1 MRFAFPLKL
10 AMVALV
16 LATPFTAAAAG
27 KCDRLV
33 ATGAADNPPF
43 LWRDPQNPKRLIG
56 ANADLLG
63 QIADSLDLKLDLL
76 YTGDRTKALE
86 EVRSGRVD
94 VLADA
99 TLTVQRLEELD
110 FVHPAILQLQTVAWV
125 RNEPGF
131 FYASRE
137 DLGGH
142 AGLIAG
148 TTRFGRE
155 FAAFATKYLQ
165 SQPVADLAQGLKRV
179 KGESLGLLGLID
191 PLLDRVVRAKVRAR
205 FGGRLKGI
213 MSGGARLDPE
223 IGRFFLALGLPVM
236 QGYGQT
242 EAGPVVAA
250 NPPDRIR
257 IDTAGRPLPNVEL
270 RIAEDGEI
278 MVRGNLVMQGYWGNE
293 EATKAA
299 ITEDGWLHTG
309 DVGALDADGYLRITD
324 RKKDFIKTNGGDMVS
339 PARVEGMLMQ
349 QPGIAQAV
357 VAGDGRPHLVALI
370 VPAEGTDE
378 VAVTLAVE
386 AANKRLAVAE
396 RVRKWRLVEPFTI
409 ENGMMT
415 PTQKIRRPAVLGEF
429 REAISGLYR

>member
-110 FVHPAILQLQTVAWV
+110 FVHPAILQLQTVSWV

-148 TTRFGRE
+148 TSRFGSE
-155 FAAFATKYLQ
+155 FDAFAKKHLQ
-165 SQPVADLAQGLKRV
+165 LQQVADLAQGLKRIV
-179 KGESLGLLGLID
+179 AGNGDYLLHERYSAVAAADALGLLDKVQRLEPPVVGRDMHLAISHDSACND
-191 PLLDRVVRAKVRAR
+191 PWLRGQLARKMTELRAAGVPEQLVAHNLTVWKNQQSERAKA
-205 FGGRLKGI
+205 
-213 MSGGARLDPE
+213 S
-223 IGRFFLALGLPVM
+223 
-236 QGYGQT
+236 
-242 EAGPVVAA
+242 
-250 NPPDRIR
+250 
-257 IDTAGRPLPNVEL
+257 
-270 RIAEDGEI
+270 
-278 MVRGNLVMQGYWGNE
+278 
-293 EATKAA
+293 
-299 ITEDGWLHTG
+299 
-309 DVGALDADGYLRITD
+309 
-324 RKKDFIKTNGGDMVS
+324 KK
-339 PARVEGMLMQ
+339 
-349 QPGIAQAV
+349 
-357 VAGDGRPHLVALI
+357 
-370 VPAEGTDE
+370 
-378 VAVTLAVE
+378 
-386 AANKRLAVAE
+386 
-396 RVRKWRLVEPFTI
+396 
-409 ENGMMT
+409 
-415 PTQKIRRPAVLGEF
+415 
-429 REAISGLYR
+429 

>member
-99 TLTVQRLEELD
+99 ALTVQRLEELD

-148 TTRFGRE
+148 TSRFGSE
-155 FAAFATKYLQ
+155 FDAFAKKHLQ
-165 SQPVADLAQGLKRV
+165 LQPVADLAQGLKRIV
-179 KGESLGLLGLID
+179 AGNGDYLLHERYSAVAAADALGLLDKVQRLEPPVVGRDMHLAISHDSACND
-191 PLLDRVVRAKVRAR
+191 PWLRGQLARKMTELRAAGVPEQLVAHNLTVWKNQQSERAKA
-205 FGGRLKGI
+205 
-213 MSGGARLDPE
+213 S
-223 IGRFFLALGLPVM
+223 
-236 QGYGQT
+236 
-242 EAGPVVAA
+242 
-250 NPPDRIR
+250 
-257 IDTAGRPLPNVEL
+257 
-270 RIAEDGEI
+270 
-278 MVRGNLVMQGYWGNE
+278 
-293 EATKAA
+293 
-299 ITEDGWLHTG
+299 
-309 DVGALDADGYLRITD
+309 
-324 RKKDFIKTNGGDMVS
+324 KK
-339 PARVEGMLMQ
+339 
-349 QPGIAQAV
+349 
-357 VAGDGRPHLVALI
+357 
-370 VPAEGTDE
+370 
-378 VAVTLAVE
+378 
-386 AANKRLAVAE
+386 
-396 RVRKWRLVEPFTI
+396 
-409 ENGMMT
+409 
-415 PTQKIRRPAVLGEF
+415 
-429 REAISGLYR
+429 